1 MLQLMLPPSGRA
13 LFMGAAVICSL
24 SVLLSMLS
32 AASTAQVRKLQLA
45 FSVAAKI
52 ALQQES
58 LLDFRQPGF
67 CICLLPKSNSHL
79 PSKLV
84 FASRSSNT
92 EQSSR

>member
-45 FSVAAKI
+45 FSVAAKT
-52 ALQQES
+52 AL
-58 LLDFRQPGF
+58 
-67 CICLLPKSNSHL
+67 
-79 PSKLV
+79 
-84 FASRSSNT
+84 
-92 EQSSR
+92 